1 MHKPVAD
8 SFDDLSRNGEVRMA
22 IPDARQVLTMRRWR
36 DAVAPDNYFGEP
48 SWDIMLTIWVAHES
62 NREVTMQHLT
72 STMIA
77 YDILENHVQR
87 LIVGGLID
95 RMGEGMDAALGLTSR
110 GAAMMEAIFNVDPK
124 AG

>member
-1 MHKPVAD
+1 MHKPVRD
-8 SFDDLSRNGEVRMA
+8 SFNGMPENGQVRMA
-22 IPDARQVLTMRRWR
+22 IPDAKQVLTMRRWR

-72 STMIA
+72 DTMIA

-95 RMGEGMDAALGLTSR
+95 RMGEGRDAALGLTHR
-110 GAAMMEAIFNVDPK
+110 GAAMMETIFNVDPN